1 MKKKPKKILKF
12 TSEPVRRRSGPF
24 KTKCGLKVSVHS
36 VVRLHEWVAGGG
48 GDATVVFAVLSHVD
62 VTLITPLLTPAA
74 RGQEQKDAQI
84 VNLGCPYAIN
94 TIATTLCCNSVAR
107 K

>member
-1 MKKKPKKILKF
+1 M
-12 TSEPVRRRSGPF
+12 
-24 KTKCGLKVSVHS
+24 HS

-94 TIATTLCCNSVAR
+94 TIATTTINALCCNSMAR
-107 K
+107 KRIAITCS